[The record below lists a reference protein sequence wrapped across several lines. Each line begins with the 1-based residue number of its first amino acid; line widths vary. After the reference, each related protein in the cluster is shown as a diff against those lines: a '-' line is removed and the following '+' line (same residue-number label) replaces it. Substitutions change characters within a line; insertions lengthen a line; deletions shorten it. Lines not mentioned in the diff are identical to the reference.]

1 MDTLRSQ
8 CQTKSAKYGH
18 FIVEFATPG
27 IGHILK
33 NAGCDFVLFD
43 MEHSGFSFETVKNA
57 IRYFDAARLP
67 AIVRVPS
74 KAYDH
79 MARVA
84 DMGAE
89 GIMAPM
95 VDTADEARAMVANIK
110 YPPVGRRGVA
120 LGVAHD
126 AYASSGAVADRLT
139 AANARVCLFAQIET
153 EAGVQNVDAIA
164 AVEGV
169 DCLWVGHFDLSASLG
184 IAGQFEH
191 PRFLKAIDAVVA
203 ACAKHNKALGRLTP
217 DSQTGVEYSARGFD
231 YLCWSGDVWALQA
244 AIRGGI
250 DAMRAGIDAAAQ
262 PKASAKAPSRKRG
275 A

>member
-1 MDTLRSQ
+1 MNTLRSQ
-8 CQTKSAKYGH
+8 CHTRSAKYGH

-43 MEHSGFSFETVKNA
+43 MEHSGFSLETVKQA
-57 IRYFDAARLP
+57 VRYFDAAALP
-67 AIVRVPS
+67 TIVRAPS

-89 GIMAPM
+89 GVMVPM
-95 VDTADEARAMVANIK
+95 VDTADEARALVANIK

-126 AYASSGAVADRLT
+126 AYASAGVVADRLT
-139 AANARVCLFAQIET
+139 AANERICLFAQIET
-153 EAGVQNVDAIA
+153 ESGVKNVDAIA

-184 IAGQFEH
+184 VPGQFEH
-191 PRFLKAIDAVVA
+191 KRFLKAIDDVA
-203 ACAKHNKALGRLTP
+203 AACRKHNKALGRLVP
-217 DSQTGVEYSARGFD
+217 DAATGVDYAARGFD

-250 DAMRAGIDAAAQ
+250 DAMRAGIAAA
-262 PKASAKAPSRKRG
+262 PPARAPARRKG
-275 A
+275 G

>member
-1 MDTLRSQ
+1 MTPLRSQ
-8 CQTKSAKYGH
+8 CQTRSAKYGH

-43 MEHSGFSFETVKNA
+43 MEHSGFGFETVKQA
-57 IRYFDAARLP
+57 VRYFDAADLP

-89 GIMAPM
+89 GVMVPM
-95 VDTADEARAMVANIK
+95 VDTADEARALVANIK
-110 YPPVGRRGVA
+110 YPPIGRRGVA

-126 AYASSGAVADRLT
+126 AYASTGAVADRLA
-139 AANARVCLFAQIET
+139 AANERICLFAQIET
-153 EAGVQNVDAIA
+153 ESGVTNADAIA

-184 IAGQFEH
+184 VPGLFDH
-191 PRFLKAIDAVVA
+191 PRFLKAIDDVA
-203 ACAKHNKALGRLTP
+203 AACRKHNKALGRLVP
-217 DSQTGVEYSARGFD
+217 DAATGVEYAGRGFD

-250 DAMRAGIDAAAQ
+250 DAMRAGIATAQ
-262 PKASAKAPSRKRG
+262 QAKGGGKAPARRKG
-275 A
+275 G